1 MLPPIS
7 NATTLSFVNS
17 SNPTTNPWPQSVA
30 VADFNGD
37 GKLDLAVPVYSFL
50 TPASDLNILMGN
62 GDGTFTAGPTF
73 PLIGQNINNAAVAD
87 FDGDGNPDLAVSF
100 PDLDEIQILL
110 GNGDGSF
117 TPLPPISAT
126 GVFVVATGDIN
137 KDGNADLVVV
147 NPTPNTV
154 TILLGN
160 GDGTFTETTP
170 ISTPGNGAGGEALIP
185 VAVALGDFNRDG
197 IADLAVVNGP
207 RFVQGAPGS
216 VTILLGNGGGT
227 FTAAA
232 EAPATGGQPLFIAAG
247 DLDGDGKPD
256 LVVTNMNAGYP
267 QPGDLTVLLGNGDG
281 TFTPTVAPPAT
292 GSILFFCGVAVPDSE
307 RSAICSARLG

>member
-1 MLPPIS
+1 MNHRRRARLALSLGSLAALLCLFGCGGAKMLPSIS

-17 SNPTTNPWPQSVA
+17 SSPTTNPWPQSVA

-87 FDGDGNPDLAVSF
+87 FDGDGTPDLAVSF
-100 PDLDEIQILL
+100 PDLDEVQILL

-137 KDGNADLVVV
+137 KDGNADLV
-147 NPTPNTV
+147 
-154 TILLGN
+154 
-160 GDGTFTETTP
+160 
-170 ISTPGNGAGGEALIP
+170 
-185 VAVALGDFNRDG
+185 
-197 IADLAVVNGP
+197 
-207 RFVQGAPGS
+207 
-216 VTILLGNGGGT
+216 
-227 FTAAA
+227 
-232 EAPATGGQPLFIAAG
+232 
-247 DLDGDGKPD
+247 
-256 LVVTNMNAGYP
+256 
-267 QPGDLTVLLGNGDG
+267 
-281 TFTPTVAPPAT
+281 
-292 GSILFFCGVAVPDSE
+292 
-307 RSAICSARLG
+307 